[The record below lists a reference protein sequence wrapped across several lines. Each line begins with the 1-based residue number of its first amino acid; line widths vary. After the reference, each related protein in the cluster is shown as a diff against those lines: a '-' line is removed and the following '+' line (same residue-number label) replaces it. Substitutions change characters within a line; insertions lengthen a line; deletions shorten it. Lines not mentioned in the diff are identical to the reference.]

1 MTIGLLSLCPCIT
14 SLKFLSCSPCTVPPF
29 ELYSG
34 GVVVPIIASAIFE
47 HICLSSP
54 LLWRI
59 PGPWLIQPR
68 GIEVSF
74 LYRNA
79 GWALQA
85 GICWRGLTSITTH
98 TSEVLGIKVIT
109 IWWPSTSTDHN
120 RDFGPGVGSFEARI
134 AGFESCPKLP
144 FR

>member
-1 MTIGLLSLCPCIT
+1 M
-14 SLKFLSCSPCTVPPF
+14 
-29 ELYSG
+29 
-34 GVVVPIIASAIFE
+34 
-47 HICLSSP
+47 
-54 LLWRI
+54 
-59 PGPWLIQPR
+59 
-68 GIEVSF
+68 SF

-134 AGFESCPKLP
+134 ADFESCPQLP
-144 FR
+144 FGRKHPGAWAPNLGKFLCVILREISGGEGVFGCFCGLAEARTTLCALAPERGCKKGGS

>member
-1 MTIGLLSLCPCIT
+1 MIVVSLMSGLFNSKFRRVNFLRTFYGDLHSLLLGLGP
-14 SLKFLSCSPCTVPPF
+14 
-29 ELYSG
+29 
-34 GVVVPIIASAIFE
+34 GVRAD
-47 HICLSSP
+47 
-54 LLWRI
+54 
-59 PGPWLIQPR
+59 QPR
-68 GIEVSF
+68 GIDVSF